1 MGALQRFFGSWRFP
15 ALVLPLL
22 VIVQLA
28 LLTLVALPAGDG
40 PMATFVEEMKVWC
53 FGYDPETGSMQ
64 LAYVAMFVLDPAVL
78 GGVVALVWWRPL
90 SRVARGAPRALLPYA
105 GAAALLAL
113 LGAGALVATWR
124 GAAGED
130 PTVFPADRLRVSLP
144 APDVTGLV
152 DQDGRPVLAD
162 ELRGRVV
169 VLTAVYAT
177 CGNTC
182 PMILEQARAA
192 LSTLLPDELARVTVL
207 GVTID
212 PERDTPEAMARLA
225 QAQSVEAPLFRLLSG
240 PPERVDA
247 TLDAM
252 SVSRRRDEATGVIDH
267 ANVFLLLDA
276 QGRVAYRF
284 GLGDLQER
292 WLAEALLVLIEEAA
306 KGAETRPP
314 S

>member
-1 MGALQRFFGSWRFP
+1 MRALQRFFGSWRFP
-15 ALVLPLL
+15 AVVLPLL
-22 VIVQLA
+22 LLVQLGLA
-28 LLTLVALPAGDG
+28 GLLVLPADAG
-40 PMATFVEEMKVWC
+40 PLTRFVEEMKVWC

-64 LAYVAMFVLDPAVL
+64 LAYVAMFVLDPGML
-78 GGVVALVWWRPL
+78 GAIVALVWWRPL
-90 SRVARGAPRALLPYA
+90 SRVARRAPRALVPYA
-105 GAAALLAL
+105 LVGALLAAAA
-113 LGAGALVATWR
+113 AGVLVGVWS
-124 GAAGED
+124 GGGED

-144 APDVTGLV
+144 APDVTGLI
-152 DQDGRPVLAD
+152 DQDGRPVLAH

-192 LSTLLPDELARVTVL
+192 IGTLLPDEQARVTVL

-212 PERDTPEAMARLA
+212 PERDTPEAMGRLA
-225 QAQSVEAPLFRLLSG
+225 RAQSVEAPLFRLLSG
-240 PPERVDA
+240 APERVNA

-252 SVSRRRDEATGVIDH
+252 SIARQRDEATGVIDH
-267 ANVFLLLDA
+267 ANVFLLLDGE
-276 QGRVAYRF
+276 GRVAYRF

-292 WLAEALLVLIEEAA
+292 WLGEALLVLVEEAEERA
-306 KGAETRPP
+306 RSLPP